1 MYMKDNIKLAITGKG
16 GVGKTTIAALLCKA
30 FSEQGFSVLAVDA
43 DPNANL
49 ASALGFP
56 EEMAIT
62 PLVELKELIEERTG
76 AAPGSSGG
84 LLKLNPHVADLPEKL
99 WLELD
104 GIRLMV
110 MGTVKKGGG
119 GCMCPESII
128 LKAMIQNLL
137 LQRKEAVILD
147 MEAGVEHLGRAT
159 AQAVD
164 QLIVV
169 IEPGKRSIETAFRIR
184 ELAEDIH
191 LSKLSVIVNK
201 VRNEEDI
208 DFVKK
213 HCSGLTI
220 AGYLK
225 FDQGILASDQE
236 RVPPWT
242 LSAQSLAAVRAMAGR
257 LIEN

>member
-1 MYMKDNIKLAITGKG
+1 MKDNIKLAVTGKG
-16 GVGKTTIAALLCKA
+16 GVGKTTIAALLCRA
-30 FSEQGFSVLAVDA
+30 FSERGFSVLAVDA
-43 DPNANL
+43 DPSANL

-56 EEMAIT
+56 EELAII
-62 PLVELKELIEERTG
+62 PLVEMKELIEERTG

-84 LLKLNPHVADLPEKL
+84 FMKLNPHVADLPEKL
-99 WLELD
+99 WKEQD

-119 GCMCPESII
+119 GCMCPENII
-128 LKAMIQNLL
+128 LKAMVQNLL
-137 LQRKEAVILD
+137 LQRKKAVILD

-169 IEPGKRSIETAFRIR
+169 VEPGKRSIETAFRIK

-201 VRNEEDI
+201 VRNDADI
-208 DFVKK
+208 DFVKRN
-213 HCSGLTI
+213 CSGLPI

-225 FDQGILASDQE
+225 FDQAIVASDQE

-242 LSAQSLAAVRAMAGR
+242 LSAQSLDAVRAMAKK
-257 LIEN
+257 LIES

>member
-1 MYMKDNIKLAITGKG
+1 MKDTIKLAITGKG

-30 FSEQGFSVLAVDA
+30 FSERGFAVLAVDA
-43 DPNANL
+43 DPSANL

-56 EEMAIT
+56 ENMEIT
-62 PLVELKELIEERTG
+62 PLVEMRELIEERTG

-99 WLELD
+99 WRQQD
-104 GIRLMV
+104 GIRLIV

-119 GCMCPESII
+119 GCMCPENII
-128 LKAMIQNLL
+128 LKAMIQNLF

-169 IEPGKRSIETAFRIR
+169 VEPGKRSIGTAFRIR

-191 LSKLSVIVNK
+191 LNKISVIVNK
-201 VRNEEDI
+201 VRNDADI
-208 DFVKK
+208 DFVNKN
-213 HCSGLTI
+213 CGGLTVS
-220 AGYLK
+220 GYLK

-236 RVPPWT
+236 RVPPWE
-242 LSAQSLAAVRAMAGR
+242 LSEQALVAVRAIAGK
-257 LIEN
+257 LIES

>member
-1 MYMKDNIKLAITGKG
+1 MKENIKLAVTGKG
-16 GVGKTTIAALLCKA
+16 GVGKTTIAALLCKS
-30 FSEQGFSVLAVDA
+30 FSERGFSVLAVDA

-99 WLELD
+99 WRELD

-191 LSKLSVIVNK
+191 LNKISVIVNK
-201 VRNEEDI
+201 VRNDADI
-208 DFVKK
+208 DFVRKN
-213 HCSGLTI
+213 CDALPVS
-220 AGYLK
+220 GYLK

-236 RVPPWT
+236 RVPPWE
-242 LSAQSLAAVRAMAGR
+242 LSEQALAAVRAIAGK
-257 LIEN
+257 LIES

>member
-1 MYMKDNIKLAITGKG
+1 MKDNIKLAVTGKG
-16 GVGKTTIAALLCKA
+16 GVGKTTIAALLCRA
-30 FSEQGFSVLAVDA
+30 FSERGFSVLAVDA
-43 DPNANL
+43 DPSANL

-56 EEMAIT
+56 EELAIT
-62 PLVELKELIEERTG
+62 PLVEMKELIEERTG

-84 LLKLNPHVADLPEKL
+84 FMKLNPHVADLPEKL
-99 WLELD
+99 WKEQD

-119 GCMCPESII
+119 GCMCPENII
-128 LKAMIQNLL
+128 LKAMVQNLL

-169 IEPGKRSIETAFRIR
+169 VEPGKRSIETAFRIR

-201 VRNEEDI
+201 VRNDADI
-208 DFVKK
+208 DFVKRN
-213 HCSGLTI
+213 CVGLPI
-220 AGYLK
+220 AGYLN
-225 FDQGILASDQE
+225 FDQAIVSSDQE

-242 LSAQSLAAVRAMAGR
+242 LSALSLDAVRAMAR
-257 LIEN
+257 ILIES